1 MSRNGA
7 CELVWA
13 GDSRTFRL
21 GIGELLALQD
31 KLDAGPADI
40 ANRLRNGTWRVQ
52 DVQETFRI
60 SLIGAGEDPKKAKA
74 LVEEYICP
82 GRILSHV
89 MMAWAIIINA
99 IQGDENDP
107 VGKEEEA
114 APLTSETTV
123 SAPQASTATARSSA
137 SRRKRSK
144 T

>member
-31 KLDAGPADI
+31 RLDAGPAEV
-40 ANRLRNGTWRVQ
+40 ANRLRSGNWRVQ

-60 SLIGAGEDPKKAKA
+60 GLIGAGVDPKKAKA
-74 LVEEYICP
+74 LVDEHICA

-99 IQGDENDP
+99 LQGDEIDP
-107 VGKEEEA
+107 VGKETADPEA
-114 APLTSETTV
+114 PRTAA
-123 SAPQASTATARSSA
+123 SARPRSTGTARSSA
-137 SRRKRSK
+137 SPRKKSK
-144 T
+144 P

>member
-31 KLDAGPADI
+31 KLDAGPAEV
-40 ANRLRNGTWRVQ
+40 ANRLRSGNWRVQ
-52 DVQETFRI
+52 DIQETFRI
-60 SLIGAGEDPKKAKA
+60 SLIGAGEDPKKAKS
-74 LVEEYICP
+74 LVDEHICA

-99 IQGDENDP
+99 LQGDEVDP
-107 VGKEEEA
+107 VGKQEAEPA
-114 APLTSETTV
+114 APPTSA
-123 SAPQASTATARSSA
+123 SAPQPSTETARSSA

-144 T
+144 R